1 MVDQFVAWFRD
12 PRTGAQIRV
21 YVTADSY
28 PAAQSLFEAQYG
40 SSNIWGIGR
49 A

>member
-1 MVDQFVAWFRD
+1 MTEQYVAWYRD
-12 PRTGAQIRV
+12 PRTGANVRV
-21 YVTADSY
+21 YVSADSY

-40 SSNIWGIGR
+40 SSNIWGVGK